1 MKTSHILYH
10 LIRADFWERV
20 RRNSFLIAVGA
31 TILLGY
37 LFVPP
42 QDARYLA
49 GVLPHFTSDSGAT
62 QYLRGVYNSA
72 WIGSMVALMTALLLS
87 LPGFYLVKNCIERD
101 ARTRVGEIIAATPLS
116 RPVYV
121 LGKWLS
127 NLAVLTFLIL
137 ILALTAL
144 VMQLVR
150 GEVLEIELWK
160 LLSPFLAMAF
170 PVAALVAALAVFF
183 EAFTLLRGGLG
194 NVVYFFLWTVGV
206 IVVFENDLFGWELL
220 FSSVQAAAQ
229 TSFPAVINASIG
241 INPIQGPLQMFTWAG
256 VSWTAAY
263 VYRQALWVGFALG
276 IVLVAALIFSRFDP
290 APEGILKTLSMYGA
304 FQRHLFSK
312 RMAPKPGRAVFNP
325 VLESNFLSPMPEL
338 TQPPGLALR
347 AGRFRFWRTFLVELR
362 LALKGQRW
370 WWYLVA
376 GGLWA
381 ATLLAPLEDA
391 RRYFYPLA
399 WIWPLLVWSR
409 LGTRQARHN
418 TEALVFS
425 TPHPIR
431 RQLLAAWL
439 ASLSL
444 TLLMGSGM
452 ALRFIGSADG
462 ASLLAWAVGALFIPC
477 LAAGLGCWSG
487 SSKLFEVVYTTIWYL
502 GPVNKLLFLDFMGVW
517 PAAVAAG
524 YSYDYFL
531 VALLLIGF
539 AIVGRWRR
547 LTIGER

>member
-20 RRNSFLIAVGA
+20 RRNSFLIAIGA

-101 ARTRVGEIIAATPLS
+101 ARTGVGEIIAATPLS

-241 INPIQGPLQMFTWAG
+241 INPIQGPLQTFIWEG

-263 VYRQALWVGFALG
+263 VYRQALWVSFALG

-290 APEGILKTLSMYGA
+290 APEGILKTRPTFGA
-304 FQRHLFSK
+304 IQRRLFSR
-312 RMAPKPGRAVFNP
+312 RMPPEPVDGVLKP
-325 VLESNFLSPMPEL
+325 VLESNFLAPVPEL
-338 TQPPGLALR
+338 TQPTGLALR
-347 AGRFRFWRTFLVELR
+347 AGRFRFWRTFLAELR

-381 ATLLAPLEDA
+381 ASLLAPLEDA
-391 RRYFYPLA
+391 RGGACLQHTPPNSSPASGGLA
-399 WIWPLLVWSR
+399 GQSESDAFDGQR
-409 LGTRQARHN
+409 
-418 TEALVFS
+418 
-425 TPHPIR
+425 
-431 RQLLAAWL
+431 
-439 ASLSL
+439 
-444 TLLMGSGM
+444 
-452 ALRFIGSADG
+452 DG
-462 ASLLAWAVGALFIPC
+462 AALHWERRWSESPGLGRRGALHPFPGGW
-477 LAAGLGCWSG
+477 AGMLEWKQQAVRGGVHDNLVSG
-487 SSKLFEVVYTTIWYL
+487 TGQQAIVPGFYGSMAGSRSGGLFL
-502 GPVNKLLFLDFMGVW
+502 RLLFG
-517 PAAVAAG
+517 G
-524 YSYDYFL
+524 T
-531 VALLLIGF
+531 
-539 AIVGRWRR
+539 
-547 LTIGER
+547 LTDRVCYCG

>member
-1 MKTSHILYH
+1 MKTFHILYH
-10 LIRADFWERV
+10 LIQADFWERV
-20 RRNSFLIAVGA
+20 RRNSFLIAVGV

-42 QDARYLA
+42 QEARYLA
-49 GVLPHFTSDSGAT
+49 GVLPHTTSDSGAT

-101 ARTRVGEIIAATPLS
+101 ARTGVGEIMAATPLS
-116 RPVYV
+116 RLVYI

-137 ILALTAL
+137 ILALTSL

-150 GEVLEIELWK
+150 GEVVEIELWK
-160 LLSPFLAMAF
+160 LLSPFVAMAL

-194 NVVYFFLWTVGV
+194 NVVYFFLWTVSV
-206 IVVFENDLFGWELL
+206 IVIFENDLFGWDLL
-220 FSSVQAAAQ
+220 FSSVEAAAQ
-229 TSFPAVINASIG
+229 TSFPEVINASIG
-241 INPIQGPLQMFTWAG
+241 INPVRGFLQTFIWQG

-263 VYRQALWVGFALG
+263 VYRQALWVGFAVG

-290 APEGILKTLSMYGA
+290 APEGNLKTLSIDGA
-304 FQRHLFSK
+304 IQRRLFGR
-312 RMAPKPGRAVFNP
+312 RMSPIPVRTVHKPVI
-325 VLESNFLSPMPEL
+325 ESNFLSPMPEL
-338 TQPPGLALR
+338 TQPTGLALR
-347 AGRFRFWRTFLVELR
+347 AERYRFWRTFLAELH

-381 ATLLAPLEDA
+381 ATLLASLEDA
-391 RRYFYPLA
+391 RRYFYPLT

-409 LGTRQARHN
+409 LGTREARHN

-425 TPHPIR
+425 TSHPIR

-462 ASLLAWAVGALFIPC
+462 RSLVAWAAGALFIPS
-477 LAAGLGCWSG
+477 LAAVLGCWSG

-502 GPVNKLLFLDFMGVW
+502 GPVSKLLFLDFMGVW

-524 YSYDYFL
+524 YSYDYFG

-539 AIVGRWRR
+539 AIIGRWRR
-547 LTIGER
+547 LTMG

>member
-1 MKTSHILYH
+1 
-10 LIRADFWERV
+10 
-20 RRNSFLIAVGA
+20 
-31 TILLGY
+31 
-37 LFVPP
+37 
-42 QDARYLA
+42 
-49 GVLPHFTSDSGAT
+49 
-62 QYLRGVYNSA
+62 
-72 WIGSMVALMTALLLS
+72 
-87 LPGFYLVKNCIERD
+87 
-101 ARTRVGEIIAATPLS
+101 
-116 RPVYV
+116 
-121 LGKWLS
+121 
-127 NLAVLTFLIL
+127 
-137 ILALTAL
+137 
-144 VMQLVR
+144 
-150 GEVLEIELWK
+150 
-160 LLSPFLAMAF
+160 
-170 PVAALVAALAVFF
+170 
-183 EAFTLLRGGLG
+183 
-194 NVVYFFLWTVGV
+194 
-206 IVVFENDLFGWELL
+206 
-220 FSSVQAAAQ
+220 
-229 TSFPAVINASIG
+229 
-241 INPIQGPLQMFTWAG
+241 
-256 VSWTAAY
+256 
-263 VYRQALWVGFALG
+263 
-276 IVLVAALIFSRFDP
+276 
-290 APEGILKTLSMYGA
+290 MYGA